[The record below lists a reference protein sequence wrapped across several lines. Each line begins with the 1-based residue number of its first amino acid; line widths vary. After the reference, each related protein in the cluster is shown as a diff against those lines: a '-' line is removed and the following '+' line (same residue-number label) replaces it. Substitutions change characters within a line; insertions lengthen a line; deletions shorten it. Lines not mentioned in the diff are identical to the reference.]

1 MKDWINKFYFK
12 YENII
17 NIYVYVLF
25 LIIFMFLMKLIG
37 GN

>member
-12 YENII
+12 YGDII
-17 NIYVYVLF
+17 NIYIYVLF
-25 LIIFMFLMKLIG
+25 LIIFMFLIKLG